1 MLDQHYEQLS
11 RGCFAGSLSSI
22 THERVTLFRE
32 TLGQSVFQTGCAAAD
47 QITIATACD
56 LSGEAY
62 WNGGHIE
69 SDAVIAFVP
78 GREFALRTPV
88 RSVCV
93 GISIST
99 ARLAAGDLNQTADDW
114 ERLLR
119 PKDCWSDPHPSESRL
134 SQRIARLFGTL
145 SDPSALCSGSFDQE
159 LDDVLDDLRAVV
171 GMRVEL
177 GHRLR
182 ADSYP
187 RISRKARAAML
198 DQLEEPLQINALC
211 TRLGCSPRALQYAFQ
226 SVFDI
231 NPVAYFRSLRL
242 TAARRA
248 LLGPHRTM
256 TVQDV
261 AAQFGFGHL
270 PLRAGVHADVRRTV
284 RSTNMSKSS
293 AAPPSSRAIALGSTS
308 TPVPGSVATTRPRT
322 PRFSLRH
329 RLRIWWP
336 TPGVSSSSDISRRAR
351 KFGG

>member
-1 MLDQHYEQLS
+1 MPSADVPAALTAAAPQALTVRNAEADQQASSLGMLDQHYEQLS
-11 RGCFAGSLSSI
+11 RGRFAGSLSSI
-22 THERVTLFRE
+22 THEEVTLFRE
-32 TLGQSVFQTGCAAAD
+32 SLGQSVFQTGCAAAE
-47 QITIATACD
+47 QITIAAACD

-62 WNGGHIE
+62 WNSRHIE

-99 ARLAAGDLNQTADDW
+99 ARLAAGDPDQTADDW
-114 ERLLR
+114 GRLLR
-119 PKDCWSDPHPSESRL
+119 AKDCWSDPRPSESRL
-134 SQRIARLFGTL
+134 SKRIARLFDTL

-187 RISRKARAAML
+187 RIARKARAAML
-198 DQLEEPLQINALC
+198 EQLEEPLRIHALC

-256 TVQDV
+256 TVQDI

-270 PLRAGVHADVRRTV
+270 PRFAQEYTQMFGEL
-284 RSTNMSKSS
+284 
-293 AAPPSSRAIALGSTS
+293 PSQSLARGRW
-308 TPVPGSVATTRPRT
+308 VPHTWARPE
-322 PRFSLRH
+322 
-329 RLRIWWP
+329 
-336 TPGVSSSSDISRRAR
+336 
-351 KFGG
+351 

>member
-1 MLDQHYEQLS
+1 MPSADVPAALTAGVPQALTVRNAEADQQASSLGMLDQHYEQLS

-22 THERVTLFRE
+22 THEGVTLFRE
-32 TLGQSVFQTGCAAAD
+32 LLGQSVFQTGCAATE

-62 WNGGHIE
+62 WNGRHIG
-69 SDAVIAFVP
+69 SDAVIAFAP

-114 ERLLR
+114 GRLLR
-119 PKDCWSDPHPSESRL
+119 AKDCWSDPRPSESRL
-134 SQRIARLFGTL
+134 SKRIDRLFDTL
-145 SDPSALCSGSFDQE
+145 SDPSGLCSGSFDQE

-171 GMRVEL
+171 DMRVEL

-187 RISRKARAAML
+187 RIARKARAAML
-198 DQLEEPLQINALC
+198 EQLEEPLRINVLC
-211 TRLGCSPRALQYAFQ
+211 ARLGCSPRALQYAFQ
-226 SVFDI
+226 SVFDVS
-231 NPVAYFRSLRL
+231 PVAYFRSLRL

-270 PLRAGVHADVRRTV
+270 PRFAQEYAQMFGELPSQSLARGRWVP
-284 RSTNMSKSS
+284 RSW
-293 AAPPSSRAIALGSTS
+293 A
-308 TPVPGSVATTRPRT
+308 RPE
-322 PRFSLRH
+322 
-329 RLRIWWP
+329 
-336 TPGVSSSSDISRRAR
+336 
-351 KFGG
+351 